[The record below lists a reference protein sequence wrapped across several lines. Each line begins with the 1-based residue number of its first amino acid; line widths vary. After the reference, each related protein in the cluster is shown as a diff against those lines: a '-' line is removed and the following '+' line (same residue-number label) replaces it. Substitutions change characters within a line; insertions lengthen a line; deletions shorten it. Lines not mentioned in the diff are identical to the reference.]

1 MATPSSPPSRSPGSA
16 SLCPPV
22 VEIDF
27 DANQVVPGRANIFGA
42 GRDLP
47 PEPGGGGA
55 GQLPPLWLL
64 PTGSGRVV
72 TITCA
77 SGRVIPRDSDGIA
90 NGSAGDGYGPTDIE
104 SHEGVSG
111 IIDAHNGMFLVGV
124 FLTDSS
130 PSDPA
135 PERLDFTDNETFDVL
150 APKIAQTFLVG
161 DGIGRRYR
169 VPSDATRLF
178 LGFADAAAYRG
189 EPGYYGNNGG
199 VARGERRG
207 DQRVRVAEVDV
218 PRRADQSMMS
228 RYPVPRTA
236 STTGLAPPSFR
247 RSRRTT
253 TSTTLLPTSDS

>member
-1 MATPSSPPSRSPGSA
+1 MKKLAVPLAASLMALYFGACTGSTDVTQPPPTAGPSIAPESTGVASPSSPPSQSPASA

-55 GQLPPLWLL
+55 GQLPPVWLL

-77 SGRVIPRDSDGIA
+77 AGRVIPRDSDGIA
-90 NGSAGDGYGPTDIE
+90 NGSAGDAYGPTDIE

-130 PSDPA
+130 ASDPA

-189 EPGYYGNNGG
+189 EPGYYGNN
-199 VARGERRG
+199 RGSL
-207 DQRVRVAEVDV
+207 EVSV
-218 PRRADQSMMS
+218 E
-228 RYPVPRTA
+228 VTNE
-236 STTGLAPPSFR
+236 
-247 RSRRTT
+247 
-253 TSTTLLPTSDS
+253 